1 MTEQTET
8 NRPES
13 IIELLAQILLTVQ
26 HRAINLDGED
36 IDIGGEIGR
45 LRRLY
50 DAIQT
55 ELNTANV
62 ERCELQDRINELEE
76 ELDEYQR
83 ADWIG

>member
-76 ELDEYQR
+76 ELADAQR
-83 ADWIG
+83 MAWQE